1 MWWWKERRWL
11 NISERG
17 RKKRGREEEE
27 EKTKFRLRRWL
38 LRRGRGGR
46 VFQGCKVSGT
56 ALPLPPLPSLEP
68 RDLLKGRKGEGG
80 DG

>member
-17 RKKRGREEEE
+17 RKERGGEEE

-38 LRRGRGGR
+38 LRWGRGGR